1 MNFFR
6 LAKAMSAPLAV
17 IFCLDNV
24 VLAQVA
30 PPGTP
35 AAQDQP
41 AERPVIVER
50 VEVRGNQYLP
60 KETLLYYV
68 STKAGS
74 IYDET
79 VIKADFRRL
88 WDAGFLENM
97 SVEESDTPA
106 GNKVILFTVS
116 ERKRVQIVDFRGSK
130 ALTKTTIE
138 DKLKEK
144 EATIRL
150 DSFYDPSKTRHAEE
164 VIRDML
170 KEKGRLFGTVKVE
183 AKTVGGSGEQVTFVI
198 DDGPKTKIK
207 AITFDDNK
215 VYPDGRLRGE
225 MKKMKQA
232 GFWNLSWLSGKAT
245 YNEEKWGE
253 DQELLRD
260 HYLNAGYVTA
270 TIGEPKI
277 TYVDGKSGLF
287 RKKPIKW
294 MLVEIPVTEGEP
306 YKVGDVKFEG
316 MKLFKP
322 ELVLPIFKI
331 TPGEVYSEK
340 KLKKG
345 FEKLRDAYGAQ
356 GYFQYTGFTK
366 RAPNADKKTVD
377 LVLDVNE
384 DKQYFVGKIAFT
396 GNDSTR
402 DKVIRREVYL
412 TEGDVFNTELLKLS
426 IRRINQLGYFK
437 PIEKAPELGPSELAE
452 DKIDV
457 KLKVEEQNRNQFTFG
472 GGVSGL
478 EGKFLNA
485 SFQTSNFLGQGETFQ
500 VSAQT
505 GKRTKN
511 YQFAVSEPYLFD
523 RPITAGIDLYKRKI
537 VYQTFASANVLGYQ
551 DERTGASFT
560 TGFPLGRFS
569 RVFLNYAYEVVN
581 ISQANLDPN
590 DPLNFTTPTISDS
603 FLLEDFGKRRESR
616 VSPSVVYNTIDNP
629 YTPKRGSKLTLS
641 GQFTGGPL
649 GGTLNYFRPDLEG
662 IIYIPHT
669 KKTTLGLRAQ
679 VGFIRP
685 FSATSVIDPI
695 SGRSSLPFYLR
706 FYMGGEQ
713 QIRGYNI
720 RAVGPREPSSNALVG
735 GDKFAL
741 FNAEYYFDVI
751 GPVRALLFFD
761 AGQSYLNGQKV
772 TFKSAAI
779 STGAELRFI
788 MPVLNVPFRLIYAIN
803 PNADPLFAEKK
814 TFRFAVGTTF

>member
-1 MNFFR
+1 MKFIRFA
-6 LAKAMSAPLAV
+6 LALILPMALVPGASHEV
-17 IFCLDNV
+17 T
-24 VLAQVA
+24 AQEA
-30 PPGTP
+30 P
-35 AAQDQP
+35 AA
-41 AERPVIVER
+41 RPVIVER

-60 KETLLYYV
+60 KETILYYV
-68 STKAGS
+68 STKVGS
-74 IYDET
+74 IYDED
-79 VIKADFRRL
+79 IIRADFRRL

-97 SVEESDTPA
+97 SVEESDTPS
-106 GNKVILFTVS
+106 GNKALLFTVS

-130 ALTKTTIE
+130 ALTKTAIE
-138 DKLKEK
+138 DKLKET

-150 DSFYDPSKTRHAEE
+150 DSFYDPTKARRAED

-170 KEKGRLFGTVKVE
+170 KEKGRLFGTVKHE
-183 AKTVGGSGEQVTFVI
+183 ARSIGGSGEQVIFTV

-207 AITFDDNK
+207 SIEFENNS
-215 VYPDGRLRGE
+215 VYSDGRLRGE
-225 MKKMKQA
+225 MKKLKQA

-253 DQELLRD
+253 DQELLRE

-270 TIGEPKI
+270 SIGEPRI

-287 RKKPIKW
+287 RKKPVKW
-294 MLVEIPVTEGEP
+294 MMIDIPITEGEP
-306 YKVGDVKFEG
+306 YRVGKVSFEG
-316 MKLFKP
+316 MKLFQP

-331 TPGEVYSEK
+331 KEGEVYSEK

-366 RAPNADKKTVD
+366 RTPNADKKTVD
-377 LVLDVNE
+377 LVLDINE
-384 DKQYFVGKIAFT
+384 DKQYFVGKINFA

-437 PIEKAPELGPSELAE
+437 PIEGAPQLGQSQMAE

-457 KLKVEEQNRNQFTFG
+457 TLKVEEQNRNQFTFG

-500 VSAQT
+500 ISAQT
-505 GKRTKN
+505 GARTKN
-511 YQFAVSEPYLFD
+511 YQFAVTEPYLFD

-537 VYQTFASANVLGYQ
+537 IYQTYASANVFGYQ
-551 DERTGASFT
+551 DDRTGMSFT
-560 TGFPLGRFS
+560 TGLPVGRFS
-569 RVFLNYAYEVVN
+569 RMFLNYAYEVVE
-581 ISQANLDPN
+581 ISQAALDPN
-590 DPLNFTTPTISDS
+590 DPLNFSTPTISDS
-603 FLLEDFGKRRESR
+603 FFIEDFGKRRESR
-616 VSPSVVYNTIDNP
+616 LSPSLVYNTVDNP
-629 YTPKRGSKLTLS
+629 FTPRSGMKLSAS

-649 GGTLNYFRPDLEG
+649 GGTLNYLRPDLEA
-662 IIYIPHT
+662 IVYIPHT
-669 KKTTLGLRAQ
+669 RKTSLGLRAQ
-679 VGFIRP
+679 FGMIRP
-685 FSATSVIDPI
+685 FSATSVIDPVT
-695 SGRSSLPFYLR
+695 GRSSLPFYLR

-720 RAVGPREPSSNALVG
+720 RAVGPREPSSSALVG

-741 FNAEYYFDVI
+741 FNAEYYFDVG
-751 GPVRALLFFD
+751 GPIRALLFFD
-761 AGQSYLNGQKV
+761 AGQSYLQNEKI
-772 TFKSAAI
+772 TFRSAVI

-788 MPVLNVPFRLIYAIN
+788 MPVLNVPFRLIYAFN
-803 PNADPLFAEKK
+803 PNADPLFAERRV
-814 TFRFAVGTTF
+814 FRFAVGTTF

>member
-1 MNFFR
+1 MKFIR
-6 LAKAMSAPLAV
+6 LALALSVPLCAALNATMDV
-17 IFCLDNV
+17 A
-24 VLAQVA
+24 AQGA
-30 PPGTP
+30 QPP
-35 AAQDQP
+35 AA
-41 AERPVIVER
+41 RPVIVER
-50 VEVRGNQYLP
+50 VDVRGNQYLP
-60 KETLLYYV
+60 KDTILYYV

-74 IYDET
+74 IYDEE
-79 VIKADFRRL
+79 VIRADFRRL

-97 SVEESDTPA
+97 SVEETDTPS
-106 GNKVILFTVS
+106 GNKAILFTVS

-130 ALTKTTIE
+130 ALTKTSIE

-144 EATIRL
+144 EASLKL
-150 DSFYDPSKTRHAEE
+150 DTFYDPSKARKAEDI
-164 VIRDML
+164 IREML
-170 KEKGRLFGTVKVE
+170 KEKGRLFGTVKHE
-183 AKTVGGSGEQVTFVI
+183 AKTIGGSGEQVTFTI

-207 AITFDDNK
+207 AITFENNT
-215 VYPDGRLRGE
+215 VYSDGRLRGE
-225 MKKMKQA
+225 MKKLKQA

-287 RKKPIKW
+287 RKKPVKW
-294 MLVEIPVTEGEP
+294 MMVDIPVSEGEP
-306 YKVGDVKFEG
+306 YRVGTVNFEG

-331 TPGEVYSEK
+331 QEGEVYSEK

-366 RAPNADKKTVD
+366 RTPNREKKTVD
-377 LVLDVNE
+377 LILDINE
-384 DKQYFVGKIAFT
+384 DKQYFVGKINFA
-396 GNDSTR
+396 GNESTR

-437 PIEKAPELGPSELAE
+437 PIERAPELGPSQMAE

-457 KLKVEEQNRNQFTFG
+457 TLKVEEQNRNQFTFG

-485 SFQTSNFLGQGETFQ
+485 SFQTSNFLGAGETFQ
-500 VSAQT
+500 ISAQT

-511 YQFAVSEPYLFD
+511 YQFAVTEPYLFD

-537 VYQTFASANVLGYQ
+537 IYQTYATANVFGYQ

-560 TGFPLGRFS
+560 TGLPLGRFS
-569 RVFLNYAYEVVN
+569 RMFLNYAFEVVN
-581 ISQANLDPN
+581 ISEAQLDPN
-590 DPLNFTTPTISDS
+590 DPLNFNTPAISDS
-603 FLLEDFGKRRESR
+603 FFIEDFGKRRESR
-616 VSPSVVYNTIDNP
+616 LSPSLVYNTVDNP
-629 YTPKRGSKLTLS
+629 YTPRRGMKLSAS
-641 GQFTGGPL
+641 GQITGGPL
-649 GGTLNYFRPDLEG
+649 GGTLNYLRPDLEA
-662 IIYIPHT
+662 IVYIPHL
-669 KKTTLGLRAQ
+669 KKTALGLRAQ
-679 VGFIRP
+679 VGMIRP
-685 FSATSVIDPI
+685 FNTTAEIDPVT
-695 SGRSSLPFYLR
+695 GRSSLPFYLR

-720 RAVGPREPSSNALVG
+720 RAVGPREPSSSSLVG

-741 FNAEYYFDVI
+741 FNAEYYFDVL

-761 AGQSYLNGQKV
+761 AGQSYLAHDKV
-772 TFKSAAI
+772 TFKSAVI

-803 PNADPLFAEKK
+803 PNADPLFAEKR

>member
-1 MNFFR
+1 MKLNPFT
-6 LAKAMSAPLAV
+6 
-17 IFCLDNV
+17 
-24 VLAQVA
+24 VA
-30 PPGTP
+30 PGLLLAWMAGLTAPA
-35 AAQDQP
+35 AAQDPP
-41 AERPVIVER
+41 AARPVIVER
-50 VEVRGNQYLP
+50 LDVRGNQYLP
-60 KETLLYYV
+60 KDTILYYI
-68 STKAGS
+68 STKPGS
-74 IYDET
+74 VYDEDI
-79 VIKADFRRL
+79 IKADFRRL
-88 WDAGFLENM
+88 WDAGFLDNV
-97 SVEESDTPA
+97 SVEESDTPS
-106 GNKVILFTVS
+106 GNKALLFTVS

-130 ALTKTTIE
+130 ALTKTSIE

-144 EATIRL
+144 EATLKL
-150 DSFYDPSKTRHAEE
+150 DSFFDPSKARRAED

-170 KEKGRLFGTVKVE
+170 KEKGRLFGTVTYE
-183 AKTVGGSGEQVTFVI
+183 AKTVGGSGQQVTFNI

-207 AITFDDNK
+207 AITFQNNTVFSDAH
-215 VYPDGRLRGE
+215 LRGQ
-225 MKKMKQA
+225 MKKLKQA
-232 GFWNLSWLSGKAT
+232 GFWNFSWLTGKAS

-253 DQELLRD
+253 DQETLRD
-260 HYLNAGYVTA
+260 HYLNEGFVTA
-270 TIGEPKI
+270 SIGEPKI

-287 RKKPIKW
+287 KKGPIKW
-294 MLVEIPVTEGEP
+294 MLIDIPVSEGDR
-306 YKVGDVKFEG
+306 YRVGSVTFEG

-331 TPGEVYSEK
+331 KDGEIYSEK

-366 RAPNADKKTVD
+366 RTPNRDKKTVD
-377 LVLDVNE
+377 LVLDINE
-384 DKQYFVGKIAFT
+384 DKQYFVGKINFT
-396 GNDSTR
+396 GNESTR

-412 TEGDVFNTELLKLS
+412 TEGDVFSTELLKLS

-437 PIEKAPELGPSELAE
+437 PIEKAPELGPSQLAE

-457 KLKVEEQNRNQFTFG
+457 TLKVEEQNRNQFTFG

-500 VSAQT
+500 ISAQT

-537 VYQTFASANVLGYQ
+537 IYQTFASANVFGYQ

-560 TGFPLGRFS
+560 TGLPLGRFS

-581 ISQANLDPN
+581 ISQAQLDPN
-590 DPLNFTTPTISDS
+590 DPLNFSTPTISDS

-616 VSPSVVYNTIDNP
+616 LSPSLVYNTVDNP
-629 YTPKRGSKLTLS
+629 FTPRRGIKLTAS
-641 GQFTGGPL
+641 GQVTGGPL
-649 GGTLNYFRPDLEG
+649 GGTLNYLRPDLEA
-662 IIYIPHT
+662 IFYIPHT
-669 KKTTLGLRAQ
+669 KKTSLGIRAQ
-679 VGFIRP
+679 YGMIRP
-685 FSATSVIDPI
+685 FSGTSVIDPVT
-695 SGRSSLPFYLR
+695 GRSSLPFYLR

-741 FNAEYYFDVI
+741 LNLEYYFDVI

-761 AGQSYLNGQKV
+761 AGQAYLKGQKI
-772 TFKSAAI
+772 TPRSAVV

-803 PNADPLFAEKK
+803 PNADPLFAPKR
-814 TFRFAVGTTF
+814 TFKFAVGTTF

>member
-1 MNFFR
+1 MKLN
-6 LAKAMSAPLAV
+6 PLA
-17 IFCLDNV
+17 LAPG
-24 VLAQVA
+24 VLLALTAGVSA
-30 PPGTP
+30 AV
-35 AAQDQP
+35 AAQDAP
-41 AERPVIVER
+41 AARPVIVER
-50 VEVRGNQYLP
+50 VDVRGNQYLP
-60 KETLLYYV
+60 KDTILYYV
-68 STKAGS
+68 STKPGS
-74 IYDET
+74 LYNED
-79 VIKADFRRL
+79 VIRADFRRL

-97 SVEESDTPA
+97 SVEESDTPS
-106 GNKVILFTVS
+106 GNKALLFTVS
-116 ERKRVQIVDFRGSK
+116 ERKRVQVVDFRGSK
-130 ALTKTTIE
+130 ALTKTSIE

-144 EATIRL
+144 EATLKL
-150 DSFYDPSKTRHAEE
+150 DTFYDPSKARRAED
-164 VIRDML
+164 VIREML
-170 KEKGRLFGTVKVE
+170 REKGRLFGTVKHE
-183 AKTVGGSGEQVTFVI
+183 AKVIGGSGEQVTFTI

-207 AITFDDNK
+207 SITFENNT
-215 VYPDGRLRGE
+215 VFSDGRLRGK
-225 MKKMKQA
+225 MKKLKQG
-232 GFWNLSWLSGKAT
+232 GFWNLSWLSGKTT

-270 TIGEPKI
+270 SIGEPKI

-287 RKKPIKW
+287 KKKPVKW
-294 MLVEIPVTEGEP
+294 MMLDIPVSEGDP
-306 YKVGDVKFEG
+306 YRVGTVTFEG

-322 ELVLPIFKI
+322 ELVLPIFKVQE
-331 TPGEVYSEK
+331 GEIYSEK

-366 RAPNADKKTVD
+366 RTPNRDKKTVD
-377 LVLDVNE
+377 LALEINE
-384 DKQYFVGKIAFT
+384 DKQYFVGKINFV
-396 GNDSTR
+396 GNESTR

-452 DKIDV
+452 NKIDV
-457 KLKVEEQNRNQFTFG
+457 KLRVEEQNRNQFTFG

-500 VSAQT
+500 LSAQT

-511 YQFAVSEPYLFD
+511 YQFAVTEPYLFD

-537 VYQTFASANVLGYQ
+537 IYQTLATANVFGYQ
-551 DERTGASFT
+551 DDRTGASFT
-560 TGFPLGRFS
+560 TGLPLGRFS
-569 RVFLNYAYEVVN
+569 RIFLNYAYEVVN
-581 ISQANLDPN
+581 ISQAALDPN
-590 DPLNFTTPTISDS
+590 DPLNFSTPTISDS

-616 VSPSVVYNTIDNP
+616 LSPSLVYNTVDNP
-629 YTPKRGSKLTLS
+629 YTPRRGMKLTAS
-641 GQFTGGPL
+641 GQVTGGPL
-649 GGTLNYFRPDLEG
+649 GGTLNYLRPDLEA
-662 IIYIPHT
+662 IFYIPHSR
-669 KKTTLGLRAQ
+669 KTTLGIRAQ
-679 VGFIRP
+679 FGMIHP
-685 FSATSVIDPI
+685 FSRTAEVDPV

-720 RAVGPREPSSNALVG
+720 RAVGPREPSSLALVG

-741 FNAEYYFDVI
+741 FNAEYYFDVV
-751 GPVRALLFFD
+751 GPIRALLFFD
-761 AGQSYLNGQKV
+761 AGQSYLKGEKI
-772 TFKSAAI
+772 TIRSAVV
-779 STGAELRFI
+779 STGMEVRFI

-803 PNADPLFAEKK
+803 PNADLRIVDSKR

>member
-1 MNFFR
+1 MKLN
-6 LAKAMSAPLAV
+6 PLA
-17 IFCLDNV
+17 
-24 VLAQVA
+24 LASGAWLALTVA
-30 PPGTP
+30 ATTT
-35 AAQDQP
+35 ASASAQD
-41 AERPVIVER
+41 AAAARPVIVER

-60 KETLLYYV
+60 KDTILYYV
-68 STKAGS
+68 STKVGS
-74 IYDET
+74 VYDEE

-88 WDAGFLENM
+88 WEAGFLENM
-97 SVEESDTPA
+97 SVEESDTPS
-106 GNKVILFTVS
+106 GNKALLFTVS
-116 ERKRVQIVDFRGSK
+116 ERKRVQVVDFRGSK
-130 ALTKTTIE
+130 ALTKTSIE

-144 EATIRL
+144 DAALKL
-150 DSFYDPSKTRHAEE
+150 DTFYDPSKARRVEDI
-164 VIRDML
+164 IREML

-183 AKTVGGSGEQVTFVI
+183 AKTIGGSGEQVTFTI
-198 DDGPKTKIK
+198 DDGPKTKIQ
-207 AITFDDNK
+207 AINFENNTVFS
-215 VYPDGRLRGE
+215 DGRLRGE
-225 MKKMKQA
+225 MKKLKQA

-245 YNEEKWGE
+245 YNEEKWGD

-270 TIGEPKI
+270 SIGEPKI
-277 TYVDGKSGLF
+277 SYVDGKSGLF
-287 RKKPIKW
+287 RKKPVKW
-294 MLVEIPVTEGEP
+294 MRIDIPVSEGDP
-306 YKVGDVKFEG
+306 YRVGTVSFEG

-331 TPGEVYSEK
+331 REGETYSEK

-366 RAPNADKKTVD
+366 RTPNREKKTVD
-377 LVLDVNE
+377 LVLDINE
-384 DKQYFVGKIAFT
+384 DKQYFVGKINFT

-437 PIEKAPELGPSELAE
+437 PIEKAPELGPSQLAE

-457 KLKVEEQNRNQFTFG
+457 TLKVEEQNRNQFTFG

-500 VSAQT
+500 ISAQT

-537 VYQTFASANVLGYQ
+537 IYQTFASANVFGYQ

-560 TGFPLGRFS
+560 TGLPLGRFS

-581 ISQANLDPN
+581 ISQAQLDPN
-590 DPLNFTTPTISDS
+590 DPLNFSTPTISDS
-603 FLLEDFGKRRESR
+603 FLLEDFGRRRESR
-616 VSPSVVYNTIDNP
+616 LSPSLVYNTVDNP
-629 YTPKRGSKLTLS
+629 FTPRRGMKLTAS
-641 GQFTGGPL
+641 GQVTGGPL
-649 GGTLNYFRPDLEG
+649 GGTLNYLRPDLEA
-662 IIYIPHT
+662 IFYIPHT
-669 KKTTLGLRAQ
+669 RKTALGLRAQ
-679 VGFIRP
+679 FGMIRP
-685 FSATSVIDPI
+685 FSGTAVVDPVT
-695 SGRSSLPFYLR
+695 GRSSLPFYLR

-720 RAVGPREPSSNALVG
+720 RAVGPREPSSSALVG

-741 FNAEYYFDVI
+741 FNAEYYIDVL

-761 AGQSYLNGQKV
+761 AGQAYLKGDKI
-772 TFKSAAI
+772 TLRSAVV

-803 PNADPLFAEKK
+803 PNADLTFAQRR

>member
-1 MNFFR
+1 MKLN
-6 LAKAMSAPLAV
+6 PLA
-17 IFCLDNV
+17 LAPG
-24 VLAQVA
+24 VLLALTAGVSA
-30 PPGTP
+30 AV
-35 AAQDQP
+35 AAQDAP
-41 AERPVIVER
+41 AARPVIVER
-50 VEVRGNQYLP
+50 VDVRGNQYLP
-60 KETLLYYV
+60 KDTILYYV
-68 STKAGS
+68 STKPGS
-74 IYDET
+74 LYNED
-79 VIKADFRRL
+79 VIRADFRRL

-97 SVEESDTPA
+97 SVEESDTPS
-106 GNKVILFTVS
+106 GNKALLFTVS
-116 ERKRVQIVDFRGSK
+116 ERKRVQVVDFRGSK
-130 ALTKTTIE
+130 ALTKTSIE

-144 EATIRL
+144 EATLKL
-150 DSFYDPSKTRHAEE
+150 DTFYDPSKARRAED
-164 VIRDML
+164 VIREML
-170 KEKGRLFGTVKVE
+170 KEKGRLFGTVKHE
-183 AKTVGGSGEQVTFVI
+183 AKVIGGSGEQVTFTI

-207 AITFDDNK
+207 SITFENNT
-215 VYPDGRLRGE
+215 VFSDGRLRGK
-225 MKKMKQA
+225 MKKLKQG
-232 GFWNLSWLSGKAT
+232 GFWNLSWLSGKTT

-270 TIGEPKI
+270 SIGEPKI

-287 RKKPIKW
+287 KKKPVKW
-294 MLVEIPVTEGEP
+294 MMLDIPVSEGDP
-306 YKVGDVKFEG
+306 YRVGTVTFEG

-322 ELVLPIFKI
+322 ELVLPIFKVQE
-331 TPGEVYSEK
+331 GEIYSEK

-366 RAPNADKKTVD
+366 RTPNRDKKTVD
-377 LVLDVNE
+377 LALEINE
-384 DKQYFVGKIAFT
+384 DKQYFVGKINFV
-396 GNDSTR
+396 GNESTR

-452 DKIDV
+452 NKIDV
-457 KLKVEEQNRNQFTFG
+457 KLRVEEQNRNQFTFG

-500 VSAQT
+500 LSAQT

-511 YQFAVSEPYLFD
+511 YQFAVTEPYLFD

-537 VYQTFASANVLGYQ
+537 IYQTLATANVFGYQ
-551 DERTGASFT
+551 DDRTGASFT
-560 TGFPLGRFS
+560 TGLPLGRFS
-569 RVFLNYAYEVVN
+569 RIFLNYAYEVVN
-581 ISQANLDPN
+581 ISQAALDPN
-590 DPLNFTTPTISDS
+590 DPLNFSTPTISDS

-616 VSPSVVYNTIDNP
+616 LSPSLVYNTVDNP
-629 YTPKRGSKLTLS
+629 YTPRRGMKLTAS
-641 GQFTGGPL
+641 GQITGGPL
-649 GGTLNYFRPDLEG
+649 GGTLNYLRPDLEA
-662 IIYIPHT
+662 IFYIPHT
-669 KKTTLGLRAQ
+669 RKTTLGIRAQ
-679 VGFIRP
+679 FGMIHP
-685 FSATSVIDPI
+685 FSQTAEVDPV

-720 RAVGPREPSSNALVG
+720 RAVGPREPSSLALVG

-741 FNAEYYFDVI
+741 FNAEYYFDVV
-751 GPVRALLFFD
+751 GPIRALLFFD
-761 AGQSYLNGQKV
+761 AGQSYLKGEKI
-772 TFKSAAI
+772 TIRSAVV
-779 STGAELRFI
+779 STGMEVRFI

-803 PNADPLFAEKK
+803 PNADLRIVDSKR

>member
-1 MNFFR
+1 MKFIR
-6 LAKAMSAPLAV
+6 LALA
-17 IFCLDNV
+17 IGAS
-24 VLAQVA
+24 LAAVSDAYAQE
-30 PPGTP
+30 PPQ
-35 AAQDQP
+35 A
-41 AERPVIVER
+41 AERQVIVER
-50 VEVRGNQYLP
+50 VDVRGNQYLP
-60 KETLLYYV
+60 KETILYYV

-74 IYDET
+74 IYDEEI
-79 VIKADFRRL
+79 IKADFRRL

-97 SVEESDTPA
+97 SVEESDTPS
-106 GNKVILFTVS
+106 GNKNLLFTVS

-130 ALTKTTIE
+130 ALTKTAIE

-144 EATIRL
+144 EATLRL
-150 DSFYDPSKTRHAEE
+150 DSFYDPSKARRAED
-164 VIRDML
+164 VIREML
-170 KEKGRLFGTVKVE
+170 KEKGRLFGTVKHE
-183 AKTVGGSGEQVTFVI
+183 ARTIGGSGEQVIFTI

-207 AITFDDNK
+207 AISFDNNT
-215 VYPDGRLRGE
+215 VYSDGRLRGE
-225 MKKMKQA
+225 MKKLKQA

-270 TIGEPKI
+270 TIGEPRI

-294 MLVEIPVTEGEP
+294 MMIDIPINEGEP
-306 YKVGDVKFEG
+306 YRVGNVKFEG
-316 MKLFKP
+316 MKLFQP

-331 TPGEVYSEK
+331 KEGEVYSEK

-366 RAPNADKKTVD
+366 RTPNADKKTVD
-377 LVLDVNE
+377 LVLDINE
-384 DKQYFVGKIAFT
+384 DKQYFVGKINFA

-437 PIEKAPELGPSELAE
+437 PIEGAPQLGQSELAE

-457 KLKVEEQNRNQFTFG
+457 TLKVEEQNRNQFTFG

-500 VSAQT
+500 ISAQT

-511 YQFAVSEPYLFD
+511 YQFAVTEPYLFD
-523 RPITAGIDLYKRKI
+523 RPITAGIDIYKRKI
-537 VYQTFASANVLGYQ
+537 IYQTYASANVFGYQ
-551 DERTGASFT
+551 DDRTGGSFT

-581 ISQANLDPN
+581 ISQAELDPN

-603 FLLEDFGKRRESR
+603 FFIEDFGKRRESR
-616 VSPSVVYNTIDNP
+616 LSPSVVYNTVDNP
-629 YTPKRGSKLTLS
+629 FTPRSGMKFSVS
-641 GQFTGGPL
+641 GQITGGPL
-649 GGTLNYFRPDLEG
+649 GGTLNYLRPDIEA
-662 IIYIPHT
+662 IWYIPHT
-669 KKTTLGLRAQ
+669 RKTSLGLRAQ
-679 VGFIRP
+679 FGMIRP
-685 FSATSVIDPI
+685 FSSTSVIDPVT
-695 SGRSSLPFYLR
+695 GRSSLPFYLR

-720 RAVGPREPSSNALVG
+720 RAVGPREPSSSALVG

-741 FNAEYYFDVI
+741 FNAEYYFDVG
-751 GPVRALLFFD
+751 GPIRALLFFD
-761 AGQSYLNGQKV
+761 AGQSYLQNEKI
-772 TFKSAAI
+772 TFKSAVI
-779 STGAELRFI
+779 STGAEVRFI
-788 MPVLNVPFRLIYAIN
+788 MPVLNVPFRLIYAFN
-803 PNADPLFAEKK
+803 PNADPLFAEKRV
-814 TFRFAVGTTF
+814 FRFAVGTTF

>member
-1 MNFFR
+1 MKLN
-6 LAKAMSAPLAV
+6 PLA
-17 IFCLDNV
+17 LAPG
-24 VLAQVA
+24 VLLALTAGVSA
-30 PPGTP
+30 AV
-35 AAQDQP
+35 AAQDAP
-41 AERPVIVER
+41 AARPVIVER
-50 VEVRGNQYLP
+50 VDVRGNQYLP
-60 KETLLYYV
+60 KDTILYYV
-68 STKAGS
+68 STKPGS
-74 IYDET
+74 LYNED
-79 VIKADFRRL
+79 VIRADFRRL

-97 SVEESDTPA
+97 SVEESDTPS
-106 GNKVILFTVS
+106 GNKALLFTVS
-116 ERKRVQIVDFRGSK
+116 ERKRVQVVDFRGSK
-130 ALTKTTIE
+130 ALTKTSIE

-144 EATIRL
+144 EATLKL
-150 DSFYDPSKTRHAEE
+150 DTFYDPSKARRAED
-164 VIRDML
+164 VIREML
-170 KEKGRLFGTVKVE
+170 REKGRLFGTVKHE
-183 AKTVGGSGEQVTFVI
+183 AKVIGGSGEQVTFTI

-207 AITFDDNK
+207 SITFENNT
-215 VYPDGRLRGE
+215 VFSDGRLRGK
-225 MKKMKQA
+225 MKKLKQG
-232 GFWNLSWLSGKAT
+232 GFWNLSWLSGKTT

-270 TIGEPKI
+270 SIGEPKI

-287 RKKPIKW
+287 KKKPVKW
-294 MLVEIPVTEGEP
+294 MMLDIPVSEGDP
-306 YKVGDVKFEG
+306 YRVGTVTFEG

-322 ELVLPIFKI
+322 ELVLPIFKVQE
-331 TPGEVYSEK
+331 GEIYSEK

-366 RAPNADKKTVD
+366 RTPNRDKKTVD
-377 LVLDVNE
+377 LALEINE
-384 DKQYFVGKIAFT
+384 DKQYFVGKINFV
-396 GNDSTR
+396 GNESTR

-452 DKIDV
+452 NKIDV
-457 KLKVEEQNRNQFTFG
+457 KLRVEEQNRNQFTFG

-500 VSAQT
+500 LSAQT

-511 YQFAVSEPYLFD
+511 YQFAVTEPYLFD

-537 VYQTFASANVLGYQ
+537 IYQTLATANVFGYQ
-551 DERTGASFT
+551 DDRTGASFT
-560 TGFPLGRFS
+560 TGLPLGRFS
-569 RVFLNYAYEVVN
+569 RIFLNYAYEVVN
-581 ISQANLDPN
+581 ISQAALDPN
-590 DPLNFTTPTISDS
+590 DPLNFSTPTISDS

-616 VSPSVVYNTIDNP
+616 LSPSLVYNTVDNP
-629 YTPKRGSKLTLS
+629 YTPRRGMKLTAS
-641 GQFTGGPL
+641 GQVTGGPL
-649 GGTLNYFRPDLEG
+649 GGTLNYLRPDLEA
-662 IIYIPHT
+662 IFYIPHT
-669 KKTTLGLRAQ
+669 RKTTLGIRAQ
-679 VGFIRP
+679 FGMIHP
-685 FSATSVIDPI
+685 FSQTAEVDPV

-720 RAVGPREPSSNALVG
+720 RAVGPREPSSLALVG

-741 FNAEYYFDVI
+741 FNAEYYFDVV
-751 GPVRALLFFD
+751 GPIRALLFFD
-761 AGQSYLNGQKV
+761 AGQSYLKGEKI
-772 TFKSAAI
+772 TIRSAVV
-779 STGAELRFI
+779 STGMEVRFI

-803 PNADPLFAEKK
+803 PNADLRIVDSKR

>member
-1 MNFFR
+1 MKLN
-6 LAKAMSAPLAV
+6 PLA
-17 IFCLDNV
+17 LAPG
-24 VLAQVA
+24 VLLALTAGVSAAVSAQDA
-30 PPGTP
+30 P
-35 AAQDQP
+35 AA
-41 AERPVIVER
+41 RPVIVER
-50 VEVRGNQYLP
+50 VDVRGNQYLP
-60 KETLLYYV
+60 KDTILYYV
-68 STKAGS
+68 STKPGS
-74 IYDET
+74 LYNED
-79 VIKADFRRL
+79 VIRADFRRL

-97 SVEESDTPA
+97 SVEESDTPS
-106 GNKVILFTVS
+106 GNKALLFTVS
-116 ERKRVQIVDFRGSK
+116 ERKRVQVVDFRGSK
-130 ALTKTTIE
+130 ALTKTSIE

-144 EATIRL
+144 EATLKL
-150 DSFYDPSKTRHAEE
+150 DTFYDPSKARRAED
-164 VIRDML
+164 VIREML
-170 KEKGRLFGTVKVE
+170 REKGRLFGTVKHE
-183 AKTVGGSGEQVTFVI
+183 AKVIGGSGEQVTFTI

-207 AITFDDNK
+207 SITFENNT
-215 VYPDGRLRGE
+215 VFSDGRLRGK
-225 MKKMKQA
+225 MKKLKQG
-232 GFWNLSWLSGKAT
+232 GFWNLSWLSGKTT

-270 TIGEPKI
+270 SIGEPKI

-287 RKKPIKW
+287 KKKPVKW
-294 MLVEIPVTEGEP
+294 MMLDIPVSEGDP
-306 YKVGDVKFEG
+306 YRVGTVTFEG

-322 ELVLPIFKI
+322 ELVLPIFKVQE
-331 TPGEVYSEK
+331 GEIYSEK

-366 RAPNADKKTVD
+366 RTPNRDKKTVD
-377 LVLDVNE
+377 LALEINE
-384 DKQYFVGKIAFT
+384 DKQYFVGKINFV
-396 GNDSTR
+396 GNESTR

-452 DKIDV
+452 NKIDV
-457 KLKVEEQNRNQFTFG
+457 KLRVEEQNRNQFTFG

-500 VSAQT
+500 LSAQT

-511 YQFAVSEPYLFD
+511 YQFAVTEPYLFD

-537 VYQTFASANVLGYQ
+537 IYQTLATANVFGYQ
-551 DERTGASFT
+551 DDRTGASFT
-560 TGFPLGRFS
+560 TGLPLGRFS
-569 RVFLNYAYEVVN
+569 RIFLNYAYEVVN
-581 ISQANLDPN
+581 ISQAALDPN
-590 DPLNFTTPTISDS
+590 DPLNFSTPTISDS

-616 VSPSVVYNTIDNP
+616 LSPSLVYNTVDNP
-629 YTPKRGSKLTLS
+629 YTPRRGMKLTAS
-641 GQFTGGPL
+641 GQVTGGPL
-649 GGTLNYFRPDLEG
+649 GGTLNYLRPDLEA
-662 IIYIPHT
+662 IFYIPHT
-669 KKTTLGLRAQ
+669 RKTTLGIRAQ
-679 VGFIRP
+679 FGMIHP
-685 FSATSVIDPI
+685 FSQTAEVDPV

-720 RAVGPREPSSNALVG
+720 RAVGPREPSSLALVG

-741 FNAEYYFDVI
+741 FNAEYYFDVV
-751 GPVRALLFFD
+751 GPIRALLFFD
-761 AGQSYLNGQKV
+761 AGQSYLKGEKI
-772 TFKSAAI
+772 TIRSAVV
-779 STGAELRFI
+779 STGMEVRFI

-803 PNADPLFAEKK
+803 PNADLRIVDSKR

>member
-1 MNFFR
+1 MTFLPSLKTLG
-6 LAKAMSAPLAV
+6 LACTLMAAGAMTG
-17 IFCLDNV
+17 
-24 VLAQVA
+24 LAQEA
-30 PPGTP
+30 PG
-35 AAQDQP
+35 A
-41 AERPVIVER
+41 RPVIVER
-50 VEVRGNQYLP
+50 VEVKGNQYLP
-60 KETLLYYV
+60 KETILYYV

-74 IYDET
+74 VYDEE

-97 SVEESDTPA
+97 SVEENDTPA
-106 GNKVILFTVS
+106 GNKTLLFTVN

-130 ALTKTTIE
+130 VLTKTTIE

-144 EATIRL
+144 EATIKL
-150 DSFYDPSKTRHAEE
+150 DSFYDQGRARRAED

-170 KEKGRLFGTVKVE
+170 KEKGRLFGTVKHE
-183 AKTVGGSGEQVTFVI
+183 ARVVGGSGQQVTFTV

-207 AITFDDNK
+207 SIDFQNNTVFS
-215 VYPDGRLRGE
+215 DGKLRGT

-232 GFWNLSWLSGKAT
+232 GFWNLSWLTGKAT

-253 DQELLRD
+253 DQETLRE

-270 TIGEPKI
+270 SIGEPKI
-277 TYVDGKSGLF
+277 TYVDGESGLF
-287 RKKPIKW
+287 KKSPIKW
-294 MLVEIPVTEGEP
+294 MKIEVPVSEGAP
-306 YKVGDVKFEG
+306 YTVGTVKFEG
-316 MKLFKP
+316 MKLFKE
-322 ELVLPIFKI
+322 ELVLPLFKI
-331 TPGEVYSEK
+331 QPGEVYSEK

-345 FEKLRDAYGAQ
+345 FEKLRDAYGSQ

-366 RAPNADKKTVD
+366 RTPNADKKTVD
-377 LVLDVNE
+377 LVLEVNE
-384 DKQYFVGKIAFT
+384 DKQYFVGKVNFA
-396 GNDSTR
+396 GNESTR

-437 PIEKAPELGPSELAE
+437 PIEKAPELGPSQLAD

-457 KLKVEEQNRNQFTFG
+457 TLRVEEQNRNQFTFG

-485 SFQTSNFLGQGETFQ
+485 SFQTSNFLGAEETFQ
-500 VSAQT
+500 ISAQT

-511 YQFAVSEPYLFD
+511 YQFAVTEPYLFD
-523 RPITAGIDLYKRKI
+523 RPITAGFDVYKRKI
-537 VYQTFASANVLGYQ
+537 IYQTFASANVFGYQ
-551 DERTGASFT
+551 DDRTGLSLT

-569 RVFLNYAYEVVN
+569 RVFLNYAYEIVN
-581 ISQANLDPN
+581 ISQSTLDPN
-590 DPLNFTTPTISDS
+590 DPLNFSTPTISDS

-616 VSPSVVYNTIDNP
+616 LSPSVVYNTVDSP
-629 YTPKRGSKLTLS
+629 FTPRRGIKLS
-641 GQFTGGPL
+641 VSSQFTGGPL
-649 GGTLNYFRPDLEG
+649 GGTLNYLRPDFEG
-662 IIYIPHT
+662 IFYIPHT
-669 KKTTLGLRAQ
+669 KKTSLGIRAQ
-679 VGFIRP
+679 FGWIRP
-685 FSATSVIDPI
+685 FSNTSVIDPV

-761 AGQSYLNGQKV
+761 AGNSYLSSEKL
-772 TFKSAAI
+772 TFRTAKI

-803 PNADPLFAEKK
+803 PNADPLFGEKR

>member
-1 MNFFR
+1 MKLN
-6 LAKAMSAPLAV
+6 PLA
-17 IFCLDNV
+17 LAPG
-24 VLAQVA
+24 VLLALTAGVSA
-30 PPGTP
+30 AV
-35 AAQDQP
+35 AAQDAP
-41 AERPVIVER
+41 AARPVIVER
-50 VEVRGNQYLP
+50 VDVRGNQYLP
-60 KETLLYYV
+60 KDTILYYV
-68 STKAGS
+68 STKPGS
-74 IYDET
+74 LYNED
-79 VIKADFRRL
+79 VIRADFRRL

-97 SVEESDTPA
+97 SVEESDTPS
-106 GNKVILFTVS
+106 GNKALLFTVS

-130 ALTKTTIE
+130 ALTKTSIE

-144 EATIRL
+144 EATLKL
-150 DSFYDPSKTRHAEE
+150 DTFYDPSKARRAED
-164 VIRDML
+164 VIREML
-170 KEKGRLFGTVKVE
+170 REKGRLFGTVKHE
-183 AKTVGGSGEQVTFVI
+183 AKVIGGSGEQVTFTI

-207 AITFDDNK
+207 SITFENNT
-215 VYPDGRLRGE
+215 VFSDGRLRGK
-225 MKKMKQA
+225 MKKLKQG
-232 GFWNLSWLSGKAT
+232 GFWNLSWLSGKTT

-270 TIGEPKI
+270 SIGEPKI

-287 RKKPIKW
+287 KKKPVKW
-294 MLVEIPVTEGEP
+294 MMLDIPVSEGDP
-306 YKVGDVKFEG
+306 YRVGTVTFEG

-322 ELVLPIFKI
+322 ELVLPIFKVQE
-331 TPGEVYSEK
+331 GEIYSEK

-366 RAPNADKKTVD
+366 RTPNRDKKTVD
-377 LVLDVNE
+377 LALEINE
-384 DKQYFVGKIAFT
+384 DKQYFVGKINFV
-396 GNDSTR
+396 GNESTR

-452 DKIDV
+452 NKIDV
-457 KLKVEEQNRNQFTFG
+457 KLRVEEQNRNQFTFG

-500 VSAQT
+500 LSAQT

-511 YQFAVSEPYLFD
+511 YQFAVTEPYLFD

-537 VYQTFASANVLGYQ
+537 IYQTLATANVFGYQ
-551 DERTGASFT
+551 DDRTGASFT
-560 TGFPLGRFS
+560 TGLPLGRFS
-569 RVFLNYAYEVVN
+569 RIFLNYAYEVVN
-581 ISQANLDPN
+581 ISQAALDPN
-590 DPLNFTTPTISDS
+590 DPLNFSTPTISDS

-616 VSPSVVYNTIDNP
+616 LSPSLVYNTVDNP
-629 YTPKRGSKLTLS
+629 YTPRRGMKLTAS
-641 GQFTGGPL
+641 GQVTGGPL
-649 GGTLNYFRPDLEG
+649 GGTLNYLRPDLEA
-662 IIYIPHT
+662 IFYIPHT
-669 KKTTLGLRAQ
+669 RKTTLGIRAQ
-679 VGFIRP
+679 FGMIHP
-685 FSATSVIDPI
+685 FSQTAEVDPV

-720 RAVGPREPSSNALVG
+720 RAVGPREPSSLALVG

-741 FNAEYYFDVI
+741 FNAEYYFDVV
-751 GPVRALLFFD
+751 GPIRALLFFD
-761 AGQSYLNGQKV
+761 AGQSYLKGEKI
-772 TFKSAAI
+772 TIRSAVV
-779 STGAELRFI
+779 STGMEVRFI

-803 PNADPLFAEKK
+803 PNADLRIVDSKR

>member
-1 MNFFR
+1 MKFIR
-6 LAKAMSAPLAV
+6 PALALS
-17 IFCLDNV
+17 
-24 VLAQVA
+24 VLAAAALGHPRWV
-30 PPGTP
+30 
-35 AAQDQP
+35 AAQDAGSAQPP

-50 VEVRGNQYLP
+50 IEVRGNQYLP
-60 KETLLYYV
+60 KDTLLYYV
-68 STKAGS
+68 STKAGT
-74 IYDET
+74 IYDEE

-88 WDAGFLENM
+88 WEAGFLDNM
-97 SVEESDTPA
+97 SVEENDTPA
-106 GNKVILFTVS
+106 GNKIIIFTVS
-116 ERKRVQIVDFRGSK
+116 ERKRVQIIDYRGSK
-130 ALTKTTIE
+130 ALTKTSIE

-144 EATIRL
+144 EASIKL
-150 DSFYDPSKTRHAEE
+150 DSFFDPAKARRVEE
-164 VIRDML
+164 VIREML
-170 KEKGRLFGTVKVE
+170 KEKGRLFGTVKHE
-183 AKTVGGSGEQVTFVI
+183 AKTIGGSGEQVTFTI
-198 DDGPKTKIK
+198 DDGPRTKIK
-207 AITFDDNK
+207 SIEFENNTVFS
-215 VYPDGRLRGE
+215 DGRLRGE
-225 MKKMKQA
+225 MKKLKQA
-232 GFWNLSWLSGKAT
+232 GFWNLSWLSGKST
-245 YNEEKWGE
+245 YNEEKWSE
-253 DQELLRD
+253 EHETLRD
-260 HYLNAGYVTA
+260 HYLNAGYVAA
-270 TIGEPKI
+270 TIGEPRI

-287 RKKPIKW
+287 RKKPVKW
-294 MLVEIPVTEGEP
+294 MMIQIPVEEGEP
-306 YKVGDVKFEG
+306 YRVGKVKFEG
-316 MKLFKP
+316 MTLFKD

-331 TPGEVYSEK
+331 KEGEIYSEK

-366 RAPNADKKTVD
+366 RTPNKDTKTVD
-377 LVLDVNE
+377 LVLDINE
-384 DKQYFVGKIAFT
+384 DKQYFVGKINFA

-437 PIEKAPELGPSELAE
+437 PIEKAPELGPSQLAE
-452 DKIDV
+452 NKIDV
-457 KLKVEEQNRNQFTFG
+457 TLRVEEQNRNQFTFG

-511 YQFAVSEPYLFD
+511 YQFAVTEPYLFD

-537 VYQTFASANVLGYQ
+537 IYQTFASANVFGYQ
-551 DERTGASFT
+551 DDRTGASFT

-569 RVFLNYAYEVVN
+569 RVFFNYAYEVVT
-581 ISQANLDPN
+581 ISQAALDPN
-590 DPLNFTTPTISDS
+590 DPLNFSTPTISDS
-603 FLLEDFGKRRESR
+603 FFIEDLGKRRESR
-616 VSPSVVYNTIDNP
+616 LSPSLVYNTVDNP
-629 YTPKRGSKLTLS
+629 FTPHRGMKLTAS

-649 GGTLNYFRPDLEG
+649 GGTLNYFRPDLEA
-662 IIYIPHT
+662 IVYIPHT
-669 KKTTLGLRAQ
+669 RKTALGLRAQ

-685 FSATSVIDPI
+685 FSGTSVIDPVT
-695 SGRSSLPFYLR
+695 GRSSLPFYLR

-720 RAVGPREPSSNALVG
+720 RAVGPREPSSTSLVG

-741 FNAEYYFDVI
+741 FNAEYYIDVV

-761 AGQSYLNGQKV
+761 AGQSFLAGDRI
-772 TFKSAAI
+772 TPKSFAV

-803 PNADPLFAEKK
+803 PNADPLFADKR